1 MIRVV
6 CALPFG
12 LLACAMVAGCA
23 DDSFSSGK
31 RPAPGYDNVNMG
43 SPQPG
48 QQHRY
53 DEPPPASQRD
63 PYSRSQPG
71 YY

>member
-1 MIRVV
+1 MIRLLCV
-6 CALPFG
+6 LPVA
-12 LLACAMVAGCA
+12 LLASAMVAGCA
-23 DDSFSSGK
+23 DDPFSGRQ
-31 RPAPGYDNVNMG
+31 RPAPGYDNVNMR
-43 SPQPG
+43 SSQPG

-53 DEPPPASQRD
+53 DEPPPTSQRD

>member
-1 MIRVV
+1 MIRILST
-6 CALPFG
+6 LPFVLIAG
-12 LLACAMVAGCA
+12 AMAAGCA
-23 DDSFSSGK
+23 DDSYSGR

-43 SPQPG
+43 SSHPG

-53 DEPPPASQRD
+53 DEPPPNAQRD
-63 PYSRSQPG
+63 PYSRSGPG

>member
-1 MIRVV
+1 MIRML
-6 CALPFG
+6 CALPIA
-12 LLACAMVAGCA
+12 LLAGAMIAGCA
-23 DDSFSSGK
+23 DDSFSGRQ

-43 SPQPG
+43 SSQPG

>member
-1 MIRVV
+1 
-6 CALPFG
+6 
-12 LLACAMVAGCA
+12 MVAGCA
-23 DDSFSSGK
+23 DESFSGRQ

-43 SPQPG
+43 SSQPG

-63 PYSRSQPG
+63 LYSRSEPG

>member
-1 MIRVV
+1 MIRIL
-6 CALPFG
+6 CALPFAF
-12 LLACAMVAGCA
+12 LAGAMVAGCA
-23 DDSFSSGK
+23 DESFSGRQ

-43 SPQPG
+43 SSQPG

-53 DEPPPASQRD
+53 DEPPPDSQRD

>member
-1 MIRVV
+1 MIRML
-6 CALPFG
+6 CALP
-12 LLACAMVAGCA
+12 LAVLAGAMIGGCA
-23 DDSFSSGK
+23 DDSLSGRQ
-31 RPAPGYDNVNMG
+31 RPAPGYDNVHMG
-43 SPQPG
+43 SSQPG

-53 DEPPPASQRD
+53 DEPPPALQRD

>member
-1 MIRVV
+1 MIRI
-6 CALPFG
+6 
-12 LLACAMVAGCA
+12 LLRATLCPPGGCHGRRLCRW
-23 DDSFSSGK
+23 SFSGRQ

-43 SPQPG
+43 SSQPG

-63 PYSRSQPG
+63 PYSRSEPG

>member
-1 MIRVV
+1 MIRIL
-6 CALPFG
+6 CALPFA
-12 LLACAMVAGCA
+12 LLAGAMITGCA
-23 DDSFSSGK
+23 DDPFSGWQ

-53 DEPPPASQRD
+53 DEPPPALQRD

>member
-1 MIRVV
+1 MIRLL
-6 CALPFG
+6 CALP
-12 LLACAMVAGCA
+12 LAILASAMFAGCA
-23 DDSFSSGK
+23 DDSFSGRQ

-43 SPQPG
+43 SSQPG

-63 PYSRSQPG
+63 PYSGSQPG

>member
-1 MIRVV
+1 MIRML
-6 CALPFG
+6 CALPVA
-12 LLACAMVAGCA
+12 LLAGAMITGCA
-23 DDSFSSGK
+23 DNSFSG
-31 RPAPGYDNVNMG
+31 RQQPVPGYDNVNMG

>member
-1 MIRVV
+1 MIRML
-6 CALPFG
+6 CALSFAFLVG
-12 LLACAMVAGCA
+12 TMMAGCA
-23 DDSFSSGK
+23 DDSFSGRQ

-43 SPQPG
+43 APQPG

>member
-1 MIRVV
+1 MIRML
-6 CALPFG
+6 CALPFA
-12 LLACAMVAGCA
+12 LLAGAMFAGCA
-23 DDSFSSGK
+23 DDSLSGRQ

-43 SPQPG
+43 SSQPG
-48 QQHRY
+48 QSHRS
-53 DEPPPASQRD
+53 DEPPPAAQQD

>member
-1 MIRVV
+1 MIRML
-6 CALPFG
+6 CALTFAV
-12 LLACAMVAGCA
+12 LAGAMIAGCA
-23 DDSFSSGK
+23 DDSFSGRQ

-43 SPQPG
+43 SSQPG
-48 QQHRY
+48 QQPRY

>member
-1 MIRVV
+1 MIRML
-6 CALPFG
+6 CALPLA
-12 LLACAMVAGCA
+12 LLVSTMMAGCA
-23 DDSFSSGK
+23 DDSFSGRQ

-43 SPQPG
+43 APQPG

-63 PYSRSQPG
+63 PYSRCQPG

>member
-1 MIRVV
+1 MNRIL
-6 CALPFG
+6 CALPVA
-12 LLACAMVAGCA
+12 LLAGAMVTGCA
-23 DDSFSSGK
+23 DDSYSSRQ

-53 DEPPPASQRD
+53 DEPPPASQRV
-63 PYSRSQPG
+63 PYNRSQPG

>member
-1 MIRVV
+1 MIRML
-6 CALPFG
+6 CALPLA
-12 LLACAMVAGCA
+12 LLAGTMITGCA
-23 DDSFSSGK
+23 DDSLSGRQ
-31 RPAPGYDNVNMG
+31 RPAPGYDNVHMG
-43 SPQPG
+43 SSQSG
-48 QQHRY
+48 QQHRS

>member
-1 MIRVV
+1 MIRML
-6 CALPFG
+6 CALPLA
-12 LLACAMVAGCA
+12 LLVCTMMAGCA
-23 DDSFSSGK
+23 DDSLSGRQ

>member
-1 MIRVV
+1 MIRNL
-6 CALPFG
+6 CALSLILIAG
-12 LLACAMVAGCA
+12 TMVAGCA
-23 DDSFSSGK
+23 DGSYSGRQ

-53 DEPPPASQRD
+53 DEPPPNSQRD
-63 PYSRSQPG
+63 PYSRSGPG

>member
-1 MIRVV
+1 MIRILWM
-6 CALPFG
+6 LPCVF
-12 LLACAMVAGCA
+12 LAGAMITGCA
-23 DDSFSSGK
+23 DDSLSGRQ
-31 RPAPGYDNVNMG
+31 RPAPGYDNVHMG
-43 SPQPG
+43 SSQPG